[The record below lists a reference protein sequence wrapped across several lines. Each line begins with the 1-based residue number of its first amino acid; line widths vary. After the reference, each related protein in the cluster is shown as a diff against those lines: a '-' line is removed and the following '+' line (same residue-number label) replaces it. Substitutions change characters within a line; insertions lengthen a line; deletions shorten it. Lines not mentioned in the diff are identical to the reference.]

1 MNNEEKVVVAEFKI
15 SLYCDGCEKLVVET
29 ISNIEGVEKFM
40 TDMTRHQVVVIGK
53 IDPAKVL
60 KKLKKTGK
68 RVELIVPSE
77 DDIPLDQGD
86 VEPEEFLQPVP
97 DPSMYDYLDESR
109 LYTIFS
115 DENPNACS
123 IM

>member
-1 MNNEEKVVVAEFKI
+1 M
-15 SLYCDGCEKLVVET
+15 KLKFCKLLD
-29 ISNIEGVEKFM
+29 EGVEKFM
-40 TDMTRHQVVVIGK
+40 TNMTRHQVVVMGK
-53 IDPAKVL
+53 MDPAKVL

-68 RVELIVPSE
+68 RVEMILSYE
-77 DDIPLDQGD
+77 HDIPDD
-86 VEPEEFLQPVP
+86 VEQGGTELGEFWQPAP
-97 DPSMYDYLDESR
+97 DPLMLDCLSENT

>member
-1 MNNEEKVVVAEFKI
+1 MLTYKHFKI
-15 SLYCDGCEKLVVET
+15 F
-29 ISNIEGVEKFM
+29 EGVEKFM

-53 IDPAKVL
+53 MDPAKVL

-68 RVELIVPSE
+68 RVEMILPSE
-77 DDIPLDQGD
+77 DDIPLELQRDI
-86 VEPEEFLQPVP
+86 EPEEMGQPPP
-97 DPSMYDYLDESR
+97 DPMMYDYLDESR